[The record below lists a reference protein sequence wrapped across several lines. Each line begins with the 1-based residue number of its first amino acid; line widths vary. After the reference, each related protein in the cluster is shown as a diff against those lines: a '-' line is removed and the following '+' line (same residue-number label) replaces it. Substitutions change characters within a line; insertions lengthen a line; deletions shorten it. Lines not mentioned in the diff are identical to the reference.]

1 MVKKASVLSAL
12 GLVSIFAGPLLA
24 HPWMI
29 GFSGAPGTYGSC
41 SRSCHGYPGGTI
53 YVDRFPAQYQ
63 PGQTYCIKV
72 GHNGGDSV
80 ETFNCSVRVGWGA
93 VNAGLI
99 TAGYL
104 TETYSCSVETN
115 GVRPIGRC
123 DTCNFFWTAPPAGT
137 DTVRLYLAGFQGIE
151 SEWGRTTQLILASAE
166 ELTGVEEQGAL
177 SPKGNAFGLR
187 QAGENPARSSGVALA
202 YRLEGSGP
210 GRLRVYDLAGRQV
223 KSYAVT
229 GSGLLRWDG
238 RDASGHLVPGGIYFF
253 RLEQGP
259 RCVTCKA
266 LLVR

>member
-1 MVKKASVLSAL
+1 MGKRASFLLAL
-12 GLVSIFAGPLLA
+12 GWVFINAGPLLA
-24 HPWMI
+24 HPWLV

-41 SRSCHGYPGGTI
+41 SRSCHGFPIGTI
-53 YVDRFPAQYQ
+53 YVDRFPAQYR

-80 ETFNCSVRVGWGA
+80 EAFNCSVRVGWGA

-123 DTCNFFWTAPPAGT
+123 DTCNFLWTAPLLGT

-151 SEWGRTTQLILASAE
+151 GEWGRYSELILASAE
-166 ELTGVEEQGAL
+166 GISGVEEQKAV

-187 QAGENPARSSGVALA
+187 LVGENPVRGSIALA
-202 YRLEGSGP
+202 YRTDGNGP
-210 GRLRVYDLAGRQV
+210 AELRIFDLRGRLVRSFVL
-223 KSYAVT
+223 
-229 GSGLLRWDG
+229 SGYGGLFRWDG
-238 RDASGHLVPGGIYFF
+238 RDASGRLIPGGFYFL
-253 RLEQGP
+253 RLEQGT
-259 RCVTCKA
+259 RSVTCKA
-266 LLVR
+266 LLIR